1 MHAGSAD
8 KQSEL
13 VLKGQLGTWWIMSAL
28 EMANEDVLAQILQI
42 YIFISMCPFRVCRSV
57 CRLLCLSV
65 VMPVCLLSPP
75 APQSAPLTHFIIP
88 VPPAISH
95 FRKIPLVYSA
105 FLRVSVRPAETPS
118 AGRPLIHCNF
128 PPPHLKWGII

>member
-65 VMPVCLLSPP
+65 VMSVCLLSPP
-75 APQSAPLTHFIIP
+75 AP
-88 VPPAISH
+88 
-95 FRKIPLVYSA
+95 
-105 FLRVSVRPAETPS
+105 
-118 AGRPLIHCNF
+118 
-128 PPPHLKWGII
+128 PPPHQHPSPTSSSQFHPPFPISEKFPWFTARFFVLASGLRKHLLLADHLFIVISPRHT